1 MKSLEWLAGLLEGEG
16 CFTQNGGSAKAPLRY
31 PNPTVAL
38 VMTDADVVKE
48 ANLLCE
54 VIGERVVKIHESP
67 LPTGKVA
74 YSITLTGLAAVK
86 IMVAVLPHMG
96 IRRTVRIRQVL
107 REWVPKKYREA
118 VTYRQTLEG
127 VL

>member
-16 CFTQNGGSAKAPLRY
+16 CFTQNGGSTKAPLRY

-48 ANLLCE
+48 ANILCE
-54 VIGERVVKIHESP
+54 AIGGREVRVREST

-74 YSITLTGLAAVK
+74 YGITLTGLAAVK
-86 IMVAVLPHMG
+86 IMVAVLPHMD
-96 IRRTVRIRQVL
+96 IRRSARIRQVL
-107 REWVPKKYREA
+107 REWVPKKYHEA
-118 VTYRQTLEG
+118 VTYRQTLGE